1 MKKEKVTYIHTHT
14 YVTQTNKHHE
24 RGQHRL
30 CICICRSAVFSI
42 RRSNISQETSKWP
55 LGKPRS
61 RKETKPHTHTHTHI
75 ITSHYKLQKRKI
87 GLRWNAF
94 KGRRLGEIQRHI
106 FFLQSAQQP
115 QAGAAAAQQPQTRVV
130 FLRLLVGKELL
141 RAKKVHLGGS

>member
-61 RKETKPHTHTHTHI
+61 RKETKPHTHI

-106 FFLQSAQQP
+106 FFFAVST
-115 QAGAAAAQQPQTRVV
+115 AAP
-130 FLRLLVGKELL
+130 
-141 RAKKVHLGGS
+141 GGSSSRSAATNSGCFFATACWQGTPPRKESTPRW